1 MTTLLTTQPGPLSPP
16 RHVGWGATLVRNA
29 WPVLIGVP
37 LVLALHLAL
46 GAADRPFASKMLID
60 IGIMI
65 TLAVSLNIVN
75 GYTGQFS
82 IGHAGFMMLGG
93 YVAAMITYYGSVK
106 LYGSP
111 APQGGLLSWGFAL
124 DRHAGPLF
132 GRGDLLFLAA
142 SLVGASVAALAG
154 LIVGLPSLR
163 LRGDY
168 LAIVTLGFGE
178 ILRVLFEASRE
189 QLPAYT
195 AEQAQVIR
203 DAPWSRLV
211 LSLGGSLNFSGVPG
225 YTTLFWTYLVALLTL
240 VAALRIKA
248 SSLGRAYLSIRE
260 DEVAAEAMGVN
271 ATRYKVQAFV
281 VAAFFAG
288 LAGSLYA
295 HQLPIRAA
303 DLGFLKSF
311 DIIIVI
317 VLGGLGSISG
327 AVLAAVVLT
336 MLPEWL
342 RDVGGG
348 VDRYRVIIYALLLVA
363 MMVLRPQGLF
373 GTRELWEMWPFTRLR
388 RRPRG

>member
-1 MTTLLTTQPGPLSPP
+1 MTTLLTTQPGPLHTPQ
-16 RHVGWGATLVRNA
+16 RVGWGATLLRNA
-29 WPVLIGVP
+29 WPVLVGLP
-37 LVLALHLAL
+37 LVLALHFAL
-46 GAADRPFASKMLID
+46 GRADLPFTSKMLID

-65 TLAVSLNIVN
+65 TLAVSLTIVN

-93 YVAAMITYYGSVK
+93 YVAAMVTYYGSVK
-106 LYGSP
+106 LYGSS
-111 APQGGLLSWGFAL
+111 APQGGVLSWGFAL
-124 DRHAGPLF
+124 DRYSGPLF
-132 GRGDLLFLAA
+132 GRGELLFIAA
-142 SLVGASVAALAG
+142 SLLGATVAAVAG
-154 LIVGLPSLR
+154 LLVGLPSLR

-195 AEQAQVIR
+195 AEQVQTIR
-203 DAPWSRLV
+203 ETPWTTLM
-211 LSLGGSLNFSGVPG
+211 LSLGGSLNFSGVPS
-225 YTTLFWTYLVALLTL
+225 YTTLFWTYLVALITL
-240 VAALRIKA
+240 VVALRIKA

-260 DEVAAEAMGVN
+260 DEIAAEAMGVN
-271 ATRYKVQAFV
+271 TTRYKVQAFV

-303 DLGFLKSF
+303 DLGFMKSF

-342 RDVGGG
+342 RDIGGE

-363 MMVLRPQGLF
+363 MMVLRPQGIF
-373 GTRELWEMWPFTRLR
+373 GTRELWEVWPLSKLR
-388 RRPRG
+388 RQPRG